1 MHDYYLQQCGIE
13 RWIKRAEPVVTPL
26 LKEEDSWRGLQQ
38 CVANCQAC
46 SLHKSRK
53 QTVFGTGNSKA
64 ELMFIGEAP
73 GAEENKQGKPF
84 VGRAG
89 QLLTEMIIAMGLHRE
104 EVFIANILKCRP
116 PNNRDP
122 LPEEVQQCTP
132 FLEKQI
138 AYVQPKLLVALG
150 RIAAHFLLKTSTPLT
165 RLRGQIFLFGEQQ
178 TPLLVTFHP
187 AYLLRSPAEK
197 MRAYEDLLKV
207 KLLLRGSKDA

>member
-1 MHDYYLQQCGIE
+1 MHDYYLHQCGIE
-13 RWIKRAEPVVTPL
+13 RWIRRAEPVVTPL
-26 LKEEDSWRGLQQ
+26 SIEDNSWQGLQQ
-38 CVANCQAC
+38 CVASCTAC

-53 QTVFGTGNSKA
+53 QTVFGTGNYKA
-64 ELMFIGEAP
+64 ELMFVGEAP
-73 GAEENKQGKPF
+73 GAEEDKQGKPF

-89 QLLTEMIIAMGLHRE
+89 QLLTEMIVAMGLHRE

-122 LPEEVQQCTP
+122 LLEEVEQCTP

-138 AYVQPKLLVALG
+138 AFVKPKLLVALG
-150 RIAAHFLLKTSTPLT
+150 RIAAHFLLKTNTPLT
-165 RLRGQIFLFGEQQ
+165 RLRGQTFQFGEQK

-187 AYLLRSPAEK
+187 AYLLRSPVEK

-207 KLLLRGSKDA
+207 KLLLRGTKDA